1 MMDKIK
7 VDKRKLVLLEAFV
20 SKVKTFKQA
29 FRGVDDTRIVLAI
42 MFEVFNF
49 IDALERLESELSSNR
64 FNQIL

>member
-20 SKVKTFKQA
+20 SKVKTFRQA

-49 IDALERLESELSSNR
+49 IDALESE
-64 FNQIL
+64 

>member
-1 MMDKIK
+1 MDKIE

-20 SKVKTFKQA
+20 SKVKILKQA
-29 FRGVDDTRIVLAI
+29 FRGVDDTRIVFAI

-64 FNQIL
+64 FGQIL